1 MTSLDHAFAA
11 RPAVQSAKIHMRAN
25 ISGCGSTWEIQN
37 LVFLLDP
44 NKKTKKNKPL
54 LILSY
59 FIYIWCII
67 NLSRK
72 VYKVF

>member
-44 NKKTKKNKPL
+44 NKKTNKKKKHFL
-54 LILSY
+54 FYLILFMY
-59 FIYIWCII
+59 G
-67 NLSRK
+67 
-72 VYKVF
+72 V

>member
-44 NKKTKKNKPL
+44 NKKTNKKKNT
-54 LILSY
+54 SY
-59 FIYIWCII
+59 FILFYLCM
-67 NLSRK
+67 
-72 VYKVF
+72 VYNKFK

>member
-11 RPAVQSAKIHMRAN
+11 RPAVQTARIHMRAN

-44 NKKTKKNKPL
+44 HKKTT
-54 LILSY
+54 SY
-59 FIYIWCII
+59 FILFY
-67 NLSRK
+67 LYM
-72 VYKVF
+72 VYNKFK